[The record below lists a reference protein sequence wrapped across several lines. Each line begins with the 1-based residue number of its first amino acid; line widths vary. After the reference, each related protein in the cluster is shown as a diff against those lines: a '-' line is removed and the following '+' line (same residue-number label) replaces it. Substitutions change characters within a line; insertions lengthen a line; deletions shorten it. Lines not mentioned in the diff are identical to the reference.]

1 MNITIKN
8 KDIKVDKSMS
18 GRLIDKLAIAT
29 EQWEEDD
36 LYVNNTEY
44 ECESLDYII
53 KEYDYDTDFISILNK
68 DEKRALKIIKS
79 ISKIAVKKYNQSN
92 LLAGAFLELN
102 YEKRYNKELEKWID
116 MIKEE
121 ALSYYDSLILSK
133 ECQDL
138 LKELEKGS
146 EDFWK
151 EMRNEWLNGDYRG
164 DYRGLINYIKEY
176 LECDDV
182 EYDEKKDELFLDF
195 SDDEVETISYN
206 YYDDDKKMNAK
217 EIKEIIISKVNDDQE
232 YFTDKKLTENKKR
245 VEERKELEKY
255 QAEQRRT
262 EKAERKAE
270 LLKMKKK
277 KK

>member
-164 DYRGLINYIKEY
+164 DYKGLINYIKEY